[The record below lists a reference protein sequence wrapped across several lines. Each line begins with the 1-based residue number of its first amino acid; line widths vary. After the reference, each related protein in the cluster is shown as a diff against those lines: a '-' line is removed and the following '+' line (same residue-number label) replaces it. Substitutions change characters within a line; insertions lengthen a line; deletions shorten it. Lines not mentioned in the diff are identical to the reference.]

1 MVIVRNAYV
10 AVAALMVIFK
20 VGAPGLFLDALW
32 LVSVVYFSGDPEG
45 ETPALFQQLFGG
57 SVIG

>member
-1 MVIVRNAYV
+1 V
-10 AVAALMVIFK
+10 VIFK
-20 VGAPGLFLDALW
+20 VDAPDFFLDVLR
-32 LVSVVYFSGDPEG
+32 LVSVVYFSDDPEG